1 MSYWSFEQ
9 RVSEDDALHYGVI
22 GMKWGVRRY
31 QNYDGTRTRKGVERY
46 KLAEEVRKKAN
57 QKYQD
62 AKIAYKSG
70 KTTKAEFN
78 KARIESKKENKKTRI
93 LYRDL
98 ARAKRADEGAKLY
111 QKGKTIS
118 GNNASTVIKTA
129 ASSIG
134 AVAISNVLSNVGNE
148 RVSNISRAAV
158 ISGGSAINILL
169 SIRNESQNKK
179 LRAYY
184 GYRPAKV

>member
-9 RVSEDDALHYGVI
+9 RVSESDALHYGVL

-31 QNYDGTRTRKGVERY
+31 QNYDGTRTRKGLERY
-46 KLAEEVRKKAN
+46 KMAEEARKKAS
-57 QKYQD
+57 QKYKD
-62 AKIAYKSG
+62 IRTAYKSG
-70 KTTKAEFN
+70 KTTKAELN
-78 KARIESKKENKKTRI
+78 KAKNESKKENRKTKI

-118 GNNASTVIKTA
+118 GNNASTVIKTV

-134 AVAISNVLSNVGNE
+134 ATVISNVLSNVGNE

-169 SIRNESQNKK
+169 GVRNESQNKK

-184 GYRPAKV
+184 AYRPAKV